1 MKPQSLLRTQPFSI
15 SPDPELLYLTPAL
28 KSTMFKVQHVIN
40 NRQGLTSIMGDVGT
54 GKSSVLRRIWLDYV
68 ERDDEF
74 ATAIVP
80 SPNFPSDF
88 AMLKVICGDF
98 GIPRKRSMVEQENE
112 LRGFLIDLDS
122 AGKTCV
128 LFVDE
133 AQRLKGPHLE
143 LIRTLLNFET
153 NKYKLI
159 QVVLAAQLELR
170 AKLMDASKK
179 ALRSRIF
186 LPSLLDPLSLPEM
199 SEMIAFRCEKAGI
212 PNPFTNETMELIY
225 NHTGGVPR
233 EVLKVCGF
241 SYILTLQAGEKTVPI
256 EAVQLAVS
264 EASLNEQQDESEVE

>member
-1 MKPQSLLRTQPFSI
+1 MMTQSRMRTQPFSI

-28 KSTMFKVQHVIN
+28 KSTLFKVQHVVE
-40 NRQGLTSIMGDVGT
+40 NRQGLTAIMGDVGT
-54 GKSSVLRRIWLDYV
+54 GKSSVLRRLWSDYV
-68 ERDDEF
+68 SKDEF
-74 ATAIVP
+74 STAIVP

-88 AMLKVICGDF
+88 AMLKAICSDF
-98 GIPRKRSMVEQENE
+98 GIPPKRSMVTQENE
-112 LRGFLIDLDS
+112 LRGFLIELDS
-122 AGKTCV
+122 QNKTCV

-133 AQRLKGPHLE
+133 AQRLKGPQLE

-170 AKLMDASKK
+170 TKLMDSSKK

-186 LPSLLDPLSLPEM
+186 LPSLLDPLSLPETR
-199 SEMIAFRCEKAGI
+199 EMISFRCEHAGI
-212 PNPFTNETMELIY
+212 DNPFTDEGIELIY

-241 SYILTLQAGEKTVPI
+241 SYILSLQAGERRVPI
-256 EAVQLAVS
+256 GAIELAAS
-264 EASLNEQQDESEVE
+264 EASLNDDGQE

>member
-1 MKPQSLLRTQPFSI
+1 MRTQSRLRTQPFSI

-28 KSTMFKVQHVIN
+28 KSTMFKVRHVVD
-40 NRQGLTSIMGDVGT
+40 NRQGLTAIMGDVGT
-54 GKSSVLRRIWLDYV
+54 GKSSVLRRLWADYV
-68 ERDDEF
+68 ARDDEF
-74 ATAIVP
+74 STAILP

-88 AMLKVICGDF
+88 AMLKSICSDF
-98 GIPRKRSMVEQENE
+98 GIPPKRSMVSQENE
-112 LRGFLIDLDS
+112 LRGFLIELDS

-159 QVVLAAQLELR
+159 QIVLAAQLELR
-170 AKLMDASKK
+170 VKLMDSSKK

-186 LPSLLDPLSLPEM
+186 LPSLLDPLSLPETR
-199 SEMIAFRCEKAGI
+199 EMIAFRCDKAEI
-212 PNPFTNETMELIY
+212 SNPFTDETVEIIY

-241 SYILTLQAGEKTVPI
+241 AYILALQAGERTVPV
-256 EAVQLAVS
+256 EAVELAAA
-264 EASLNEQQDESEVE
+264 EASMHDQFEPEEMA

>member
-1 MKPQSLLRTQPFSI
+1 MSQSRMRTQPFSI
-15 SPDPELLYLTPAL
+15 SPDPDLLYLTPAL
-28 KSTMFKVQHVIN
+28 KSTLFKVRHVVD
-40 NRQGLTSIMGDVGT
+40 NRQGLTAIMGDVGT
-54 GKSSVLRRIWLDYV
+54 GKSSVLRRLWADYV
-68 ERDDEF
+68 ERGDEF

-88 AMLKVICGDF
+88 AMLKAICSDF
-98 GIPRKRSMVEQENE
+98 GIPPKRSMVSQENE
-112 LRGFLIDLDS
+112 LRGFLIELDGV
-122 AGKTCV
+122 GKTCV

-133 AQRLKGPHLE
+133 AQRLKGPQLE

-170 AKLMDASKK
+170 AKLMDQSKK

-186 LPSLLDPLSLPEM
+186 LPSLLDPLSLPETR
-199 SEMIAFRCEKAGI
+199 EMVSFRCEKAGI
-212 PNPFTNETMELIY
+212 ANPFTDEGVEIIY

-241 SYILTLQAGEKTVPI
+241 SYILALQAGERTVPTEAI
-256 EAVQLAVS
+256 ELAAA
-264 EASLNEQQDESEVE
+264 EASLNEQQQEYEVE

>member
-1 MKPQSLLRTQPFSI
+1 MRTQSRLRTQPFSI
-15 SPDPELLYLTPAL
+15 SPDPDLLYLTPAL
-28 KSTMFKVQHVIN
+28 KSTMFKVRHVVD
-40 NRQGLTSIMGDVGT
+40 NRQGLTAIMGDVGT
-54 GKSSVLRRIWLDYV
+54 GKSSVLRRLWVDYV
-68 ERDDEF
+68 DRSDEF
-74 ATAIVP
+74 TTAILP

-88 AMLKVICGDF
+88 AMLKAICADF
-98 GIPRKRSMVEQENE
+98 SIPPKRSMVGQENE
-112 LRGFLIDLDS
+112 LRGFLIELDN

-159 QVVLAAQLELR
+159 QIVLAAQLELR
-170 AKLMDASKK
+170 VKLMDSTKK

-199 SEMIAFRCEKAGI
+199 REMIAFRCEKAGI
-212 PNPFTNETMELIY
+212 NNPFTDETTETIY

-241 SYILTLQAGEKTVPI
+241 AYILSLQAGERTVPI
-256 EAVQLAVS
+256 EAVELAAA
-264 EASLNEQQDESEVE
+264 EASMHDQLEPEEMA

>member
-1 MKPQSLLRTQPFSI
+1 MSQSRMRTQPFSI
-15 SPDPELLYLTPAL
+15 SPDPDLLYLTPAL
-28 KSTMFKVQHVIN
+28 KSTLFKVRHVVD
-40 NRQGLTSIMGDVGT
+40 NRQGLTAIMGDVGT
-54 GKSSVLRRIWLDYV
+54 GKSSVLRRLWADYV
-68 ERDDEF
+68 DRGEEF

-88 AMLKVICGDF
+88 AMLKAICSDF
-98 GIPRKRSMVEQENE
+98 GIPPKRSMVSQENE
-112 LRGFLIDLDS
+112 LRGFLIELDG

-170 AKLMDASKK
+170 VKLMDQSKK

-186 LPSLLDPLSLPEM
+186 LPSLLDPLSLPETK
-199 SEMIAFRCEKAGI
+199 EMISFRCEKAGI
-212 PNPFTNETMELIY
+212 SNPFTHEGVEVIY

-241 SYILTLQAGEKTVPI
+241 SYILALQAGERTVPLEAI
-256 EAVQLAVS
+256 ELAAA
-264 EASLNEQQDESEVE
+264 EASLNEQQQDEVE

>member
-1 MKPQSLLRTQPFSI
+1 MMTQSRLRTQPFSI

-28 KSTMFKVQHVIN
+28 KSTLFKVQHVVE
-40 NRQGLTSIMGDVGT
+40 NRQGLTAIMGDVGT
-54 GKSSVLRRIWLDYV
+54 GKSSVLRYLWSDYAAKG
-68 ERDDEF
+68 DEF

-88 AMLKVICGDF
+88 AMLKAICSDF
-98 GIPRKRSMVEQENE
+98 GISPKRSMVSQENE
-112 LRGFLIDLDS
+112 LRGFLIELDGQ
-122 AGKTCV
+122 GKTCI

-133 AQRLKGPHLE
+133 AQRLKGPQLE

-170 AKLMDASKK
+170 AKLMDSSKK

-186 LPSLLDPLSLPEM
+186 LPSLLDPLSLPETM
-199 SEMIAFRCEKAGI
+199 EMISFRCTRAGI
-212 PNPFTNETMELIY
+212 ENPFNAEGVEIIY

-241 SYILTLQAGEKTVPI
+241 AYILSLQAGERRVPVEAI
-256 EAVQLAVS
+256 ELAAA
-264 EASLNEQQDESEVE
+264 EASMNDDDRQDEME

>member
-1 MKPQSLLRTQPFSI
+1 MSQSRMRTQPFSI
-15 SPDPELLYLTPAL
+15 SPDPDLLYLTPAL
-28 KSTMFKVQHVIN
+28 KSTLFKVRHVVD
-40 NRQGLTSIMGDVGT
+40 NRQGLTAIMGDVGT
-54 GKSSVLRRIWLDYV
+54 GKSSVLRRLWADYV
-68 ERDDEF
+68 ERADEF

-88 AMLKVICGDF
+88 AMLKAICSDF
-98 GIPRKRSMVEQENE
+98 GIPPKRSMVSQENE
-112 LRGFLIDLDS
+112 LRGFLIELDS

-170 AKLMDASKK
+170 TKLMDQSKK

-186 LPSLLDPLSLPEM
+186 LPSLLDPLSLPETK
-199 SEMIAFRCEKAGI
+199 EMIGFRCEKAGI
-212 PNPFTNETMELIY
+212 TNPFTGEGVEMIY
-225 NHTGGVPR
+225 NQTGGVPR

-241 SYILTLQAGEKTVPI
+241 SYILALQAGERTVPVEAI
-256 EAVQLAVS
+256 ELAAQ
-264 EASLNEQQDESEVE
+264 EASLNEQQQDEVE

>member
-1 MKPQSLLRTQPFSI
+1 MKPQSHLRTQPFSI

-28 KSTMFKVQHVIN
+28 KSTMFKVQHVID
-40 NRQGLTSIMGDVGT
+40 NRQGLTAIMGDVGT
-54 GKSSVLRRIWLDYV
+54 GKSSVLRRIWMDYV
-68 ERDDEF
+68 GRDTEF

-88 AMLKVICGDF
+88 AMLKAICGDF

-112 LRGFLIDLDS
+112 LRGFLIELDS

-170 AKLMDASKK
+170 VKLMDASKK

-199 SEMIAFRCEKAGI
+199 REMIAFRCQQAGI

-241 SYILTLQAGEKTVPI
+241 AYILTLQAGEKTVPV
-256 EAVQLAVS
+256 EAVELAAS
-264 EASLNEQQDESEVE
+264 EASLNEQQESEME

>member
-1 MKPQSLLRTQPFSI
+1 MRTQSRLRTQPFSI

-28 KSTMFKVQHVIN
+28 KSTLFKVQHVVD
-40 NRQGLTSIMGDVGT
+40 NRQGLTAIMGDVGT
-54 GKSSVLRRIWLDYV
+54 GKSSVLRRLWADYV
-68 ERDDEF
+68 ERDSEF

-88 AMLKVICGDF
+88 AMLKAICSDF
-98 GIPRKRSMVEQENE
+98 GLPPKRSMVSQENE
-112 LRGFLIDLDS
+112 LRGFLIELDG

-159 QVVLAAQLELR
+159 QIVLAAQLELR
-170 AKLMDASKK
+170 VKLMDSTKK

-186 LPSLLDPLSLPEM
+186 LPSLLDPLSLPETR
-199 SEMIAFRCEKAGI
+199 EMIAFRCDKAEI
-212 PNPFTNETMELIY
+212 NNPFTDETVEIIY
-225 NHTGGVPR
+225 NRTGGVPR

-241 SYILTLQAGEKTVPI
+241 AYILALQAGERTVPV
-256 EAVQLAVS
+256 EAVELAAVEVSMHDQL
-264 EASLNEQQDESEVE
+264 ESEEVA

>member
-1 MKPQSLLRTQPFSI
+1 MKPQSLMRTQPFSI

-28 KSTMFKVQHVIN
+28 KSTMFKVQHVID
-40 NRQGLTSIMGDVGT
+40 NRQGLTAIMGDVGT
-54 GKSSVLRRIWLDYV
+54 GKSSVLRRIWMDYV
-68 ERDDEF
+68 GRDGEF

-88 AMLKVICGDF
+88 AMLKAICSDF

-112 LRGFLIDLDS
+112 LRGFLIELDS

-170 AKLMDASKK
+170 VKLMDASKK

-186 LPSLLDPLSLPEM
+186 LPSLLDSLSLPET
-199 SEMIAFRCEKAGI
+199 SEMIAFRCEKAEI
-212 PNPFTNETMELIY
+212 PNPFTSETMELIY

-241 SYILTLQAGEKTVPI
+241 AYILALQAGEKQVPV
-256 EAVQLAVS
+256 EAVELAAS
-264 EASLNEQQDESEVE
+264 EASLNEQQES

>member
-1 MKPQSLLRTQPFSI
+1 MKPQSLFRTQPFSI

-28 KSTMFKVQHVIN
+28 KSTMFKVQHVID
-40 NRQGLTSIMGDVGT
+40 NRQGLTAIMGDVGT
-54 GKSSVLRRIWLDYV
+54 GKSSVLRRIWMDYV
-68 ERDDEF
+68 ERDTEF

-88 AMLKVICGDF
+88 AMLKAICGDF

-112 LRGFLIDLDS
+112 LRGFLIELDS

-170 AKLMDASKK
+170 VKLMDASKK

-199 SEMIAFRCEKAGI
+199 REMIAFRCEQAGI

-241 SYILTLQAGEKTVPI
+241 AYILTLQAGEKTVPV
-256 EAVQLAVS
+256 EAVELAAS
-264 EASLNEQQDESEVE
+264 EASLNEQQEPEME

>member
-1 MKPQSLLRTQPFSI
+1 MSMSQSRMRTQPFSI
-15 SPDPELLYLTPAL
+15 SPDPDLLYLTPAL
-28 KSTMFKVQHVIN
+28 KSTLFKVRHVVD
-40 NRQGLTSIMGDVGT
+40 NRQGLTAIMGDVGT
-54 GKSSVLRRIWLDYV
+54 GKSSVLRRLWADYV
-68 ERDDEF
+68 EREDEF

-88 AMLKVICGDF
+88 AMLKAICSDF
-98 GIPRKRSMVEQENE
+98 EIPPKRSMVTQENE
-112 LRGFLIDLDS
+112 LRGFLIELDQ

-170 AKLMDASKK
+170 VKLMDSSKK

-186 LPSLLDPLSLPEM
+186 LPSLLDPLSLPETR
-199 SEMIAFRCEKAGI
+199 EMIGFRCEKAGI
-212 PNPFTNETMELIY
+212 SNPFTEDGVEMIY

-241 SYILTLQAGEKTVPI
+241 AYILALQAGERTVPVEAI
-256 EAVQLAVS
+256 ELAAQ
-264 EASLNEQQDESEVE
+264 EASLNEQQQDEME

>member
-1 MKPQSLLRTQPFSI
+1 MMSQSRMRTQPFSI

-28 KSTMFKVQHVIN
+28 KSTMFKVQHVVD
-40 NRQGLTSIMGDVGT
+40 NRQGLTAIMGDVGT
-54 GKSSVLRRIWLDYV
+54 GKSSVLRRLWLDYV
-68 ERDDEF
+68 GRSDEF
-74 ATAIVP
+74 TTAILP

-88 AMLKVICGDF
+88 AMLKAVCSDF
-98 GIPRKRSMVEQENE
+98 GIPRRRSMVEQENE

-122 AGKTCV
+122 HGKTCV

-159 QVVLAAQLELR
+159 QIVLAAQLELR
-170 AKLMDASKK
+170 VKLMDASKK

-186 LPSLLDPLSLPEM
+186 LPSLLDPLSLPETR
-199 SEMIAFRCEKAGI
+199 EMISFRCEKAGI
-212 PNPFTNETMELIY
+212 SNPFTDQTVELIY
-225 NHTGGVPR
+225 NRTGGVPR

-241 SYILTLQAGEKTVPI
+241 SYILTLQAGERIVPV
-256 EAVQLAVS
+256 EAVELAAT
-264 EASLNEQQDESEVE
+264 EASINEQQESEVA

>member
-1 MKPQSLLRTQPFSI
+1 MMTQSQLRTQPFSI
-15 SPDPELLYLTPAL
+15 SPDPDLLYLTSAL
-28 KSTMFKVQHVIN
+28 KSTLFKVQHVVD
-40 NRQGLTSIMGDVGT
+40 NRQGLTAIMGDVGT
-54 GKSSVLRRIWLDYV
+54 GKSSVLRRLWSDYMG
-68 ERDDEF
+68 RSDEF
-74 ATAIVP
+74 ATAITP

-88 AMLKVICGDF
+88 AMLKAICSDF

-159 QVVLAAQLELR
+159 QIVLAAQLELR
-170 AKLMDASKK
+170 VKLMDPSKK

-186 LPSLLDPLSLPEM
+186 LPSLLDPLSLPETR
-199 SEMIAFRCEKAGI
+199 EMIYFRCEKAGI
-212 PNPFTNETMELIY
+212 PNPFTDQTVEIIY
-225 NHTGGVPR
+225 NRTGGVPR

-241 SYILTLQAGEKTVPI
+241 AYIMTLQAGERVVPA
-256 EAVQLAVS
+256 EAVELAAA
-264 EASLNEQQDESEVE
+264 EASINEQQEP

>member
-1 MKPQSLLRTQPFSI
+1 
-15 SPDPELLYLTPAL
+15 
-28 KSTMFKVQHVIN
+28 MFKVQHVVE

-54 GKSSVLRRIWLDYV
+54 GKSSVLRRLWSDHAK
-68 ERDDEF
+68 RSDEF

-80 SPNFPSDF
+80 SPNYPSDF
-88 AMLKVICGDF
+88 AMLKAICSDF
-98 GIPRKRSMVEQENE
+98 DIPRRRSMVEQENE
-112 LRGFLIDLDS
+112 LRGFLIELDG

-159 QVVLAAQLELR
+159 QIVLAAQLELR
-170 AKLMDASKK
+170 VKLMDPSKK

-199 SEMIAFRCEKAGI
+199 REMISFRCEKAGI
-212 PNPFTNETMELIY
+212 PNPFTDETMGLIY

-241 SYILTLQAGEKTVPI
+241 SYILTLQAGERTVPV
-256 EAVQLAVS
+256 EAVEIAAA
-264 EASLNEQQDESEVE
+264 EASMNEQQESEME

>member
-1 MKPQSLLRTQPFSI
+1 MKPQSSFRTQPFSI

-28 KSTMFKVQHVIN
+28 KSTMFKVQHVID
-40 NRQGLTSIMGDVGT
+40 NRQGLTAIMGDVGT
-54 GKSSVLRRIWLDYV
+54 GKSSVLRRIWMDYV
-68 ERDDEF
+68 ARASEF

-88 AMLKVICGDF
+88 AMLKAICGDF

-112 LRGFLIDLDS
+112 LRGFLIELDS

-170 AKLMDASKK
+170 VKLMDASKK

-199 SEMIAFRCEKAGI
+199 REMIAFRCEQAGI
-212 PNPFTNETMELIY
+212 PNPFTKDTMELIY

-241 SYILTLQAGEKTVPI
+241 AYILTLQAGEKTVPV
-256 EAVQLAVS
+256 EAVELAAS
-264 EASLNEQQDESEVE
+264 EASLNEQQESEME

>member
-1 MKPQSLLRTQPFSI
+1 MMTQSRMRTQPFSI

-28 KSTMFKVQHVIN
+28 KSTLFKVQHVVD
-40 NRQGLTSIMGDVGT
+40 NRQGLTAIMGDVGT
-54 GKSSVLRRIWLDYV
+54 GKSSVLRHLWADYV
-68 ERDDEF
+68 RKDNEF

-88 AMLKVICGDF
+88 AMLKAICNDF
-98 GIPRKRSMVEQENE
+98 GIPPKRSMVSQENE
-112 LRGFLIDLDS
+112 LRGFLIELDG

-159 QVVLAAQLELR
+159 QIVLAAQLELR
-170 AKLMDASKK
+170 TKLMDSSKK

-199 SEMIAFRCEKAGI
+199 REMIAFRCEKAGI
-212 PNPFTNETMELIY
+212 KNPFTAETTEIVY
-225 NHTGGVPR
+225 NRTGGVPR

-241 SYILTLQAGEKTVPI
+241 AYILSLQAGEQTVPA
-256 EAVQLAVS
+256 EAVELAAA
-264 EASLNEQQDESEVE
+264 EASMHDQSESDEVE